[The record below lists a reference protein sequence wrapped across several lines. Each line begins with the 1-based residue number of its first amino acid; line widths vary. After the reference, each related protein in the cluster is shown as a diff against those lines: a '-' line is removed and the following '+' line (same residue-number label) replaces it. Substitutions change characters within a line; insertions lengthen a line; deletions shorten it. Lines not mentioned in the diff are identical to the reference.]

1 MVACCQRFSVLVQN
15 YHGTR
20 LFGKLF
26 HVFRQTCHAR
36 RYGRFIVSRKSRTFQ
51 GTIILITL
59 KLTAHQSPEIDIY
72 LAVIVLKYSRV
83 YGITSPNRIWF
94 RHKRTVRRVTDSHT
108 QTEDVRMVFGRKIKI
123 IFPVLF
129 TTVAIP
135 HLTLYP
141 RHICLVKNHTMVCH
155 ISFHHIFQRE
165 DMIVTHIK
173 MCSPIIF
180 GNAALPIV
188 RRINIYF
195 TFKHMYR
202 RVCHIISRNQIS
214 LLHIV
219 NSF

>member
-20 LFGKLF
+20 LFGKLL
-26 HVFRQTCHAR
+26 HIFRQTCHTR
-36 RYGRFIVSRKSRTFQ
+36 RYGRFIVSRKFRTFQ
-51 GTIILITL
+51 STIILITL
-59 KLTAHQSPEIDIY
+59 KLTAHQSTEINIY
-72 LAVIVLKYSRV
+72 LTVIILKYGRIH
-83 YGITSPNRIWF
+83 GITSPDRIRF
-94 RHKRTVRRVTDSHT
+94 RHKRAVRRVTDSHS
-108 QTEDVRMVFGRKIKI
+108 QTEDVRMVFGREIKI
-123 IFPVLF
+123 ILSVLF

-141 RHICLVKNHTMVCH
+141 RHIRLVKNPTMVCH

-165 DMIVTHIK
+165 NMIVAHIK

-180 GNAALPIV
+180 GNTALPIV